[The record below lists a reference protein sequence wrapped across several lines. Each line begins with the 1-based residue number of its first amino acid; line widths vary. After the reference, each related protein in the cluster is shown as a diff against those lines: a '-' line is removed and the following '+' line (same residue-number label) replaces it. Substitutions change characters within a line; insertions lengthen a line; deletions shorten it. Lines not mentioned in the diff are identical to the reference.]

1 MPCTSRCETCEHVM
15 ARQAPAGLLGIHVN
29 MPAAVPADSAQKAA
43 STSGDVFQYPWRS
56 TLLPSSRS
64 WTKLF
69 SPP

>member
-43 STSGDVFQYPWRS
+43 STSGDVFQYMEVNVTAVVEELDE
-56 TLLPSSRS
+56 TL
-64 WTKLF
+64 
-69 SPP
+69 